1 MNTGRAFVAG
11 IVAAAIVS
19 GVILL
24 LRTTGLSLD
33 VHTQLAGLF
42 GASSWIVGLAIYL
55 VIGGALALVYA
66 AFFEWALHQAGVG
79 PGILVGA
86 WHTILAGFA
95 WATTS
100 DPGRFW
106 VHFGAGGIAALFL
119 VHFVYGGVVGGLY
132 RTKHTL
138 TPA

>member
-1 MNTGRAFVAG
+1 MNTGRAFVSG
-11 IVAAAIVS
+11 IVAAAIAT

-33 VHTQLAGLF
+33 IDTRLAALF
-42 GASSWIVGLAIYL
+42 GASSWIVGVGIYFL
-55 VIGGALALVYA
+55 IGGVLALAYA

-79 PGILVGA
+79 PGILIGA

-95 WATTS
+95 WAGTT
-100 DPGRFW
+100 DPGKFW
-106 VHFGAGGIAALFL
+106 VHFGAAGIASLFL

-132 RTKHTL
+132 RTRHAL
-138 TPA
+138 RS